1 MELLVLTLSRQTKT
15 MKRALAAVWAFQ
27 SCSTADGEMRG
38 YIEPEDI
45 WKNEGGGR
53 CECCG

>member
-1 MELLVLTLSRQTKT
+1 MELLVLTLSQQTKT